1 MIPPRIMLHPYLA
14 MTSRVAA
21 FIVCTFLAAGL
32 RAEAPLMLVTE
43 AELQA
48 SLAAPEPLFPRF
60 TPEPG
65 APRILVETPKLG
77 ATVSAPIALRL
88 RFEPAKDTS
97 IRPETFKV
105 KYGSL
110 RIDIT
115 SRITGATEV
124 TPKGLEISQASLPK
138 GRHTLFFAIEDAVGR
153 VNERQLQFEI
163 L

>member
-1 MIPPRIMLHPYLA
+1 MRPRRQFIGGLA
-14 MTSRVAA
+14 VLGLVSLQFV
-21 FIVCTFLAAGL
+21 AAGL
-32 RAEAPLMLVTE
+32 ALANEPLVLVTE

-48 SLAAPEPLFPRF
+48 SMAAPEPLFPRF

-65 APRILVETPKLG
+65 APKILVDTPKINAAL
-77 ATVSAPIALRL
+77 ASPIALKL
-88 RFEPAKDTS
+88 RFEPAPGTS

-115 SRITGATEV
+115 ARITGSTDV
-124 TPKGLEISQASLPK
+124 TPLGLEISQATLPK
-138 GRHTLFFAIEDAVGR
+138 GKHTMVIAIEDAVGR
-153 VNERQLQFEI
+153 LNERQLQFVV

>member
-1 MIPPRIMLHPYLA
+1 
-14 MTSRVAA
+14 MTHRALQSVIVASLLY
-21 FIVCTFLAAGL
+21 ILSAAGS
-32 RAEAPLMLVTE
+32 RADEPLLLVTE

-77 ATVSAPIALRL
+77 ATMSAPIALRL

-115 SRITGATEV
+115 ARITGATEV